1 MCTPLLRS
9 PLLEFRRDFA
19 CIYLS
24 LGLYQ
29 LRDRA
34 GLPGV
39 QSELSNTLSQAS
51 AFLKFLCTGHL
62 YTRESWCAFGTSLLE
77 KL

>member
-1 MCTPLLRS
+1 MCPSPLCS
-9 PLLEFRRDFA
+9 PLLEFRRGFA
-19 CIYLS
+19 HGYLS

-29 LRDRA
+29 VCDRA

-51 AFLKFLCTGHL
+51 AFLKFWCTGHW